1 MIGRFFDNWAWAHR
15 NARAWGMVFALAGLL
30 AWALWETSAERVEY
44 REMTG
49 QLLEVKG
56 KDDADKQAFL
66 VGRIQLPDGK
76 EIKLILPPQQPH
88 PKVDDTVP
96 LIYERYDDGQE
107 YYFFNTLRWVS
118 SGGMP

>member
-1 MIGRFFDNWAWAHR
+1 MGRFFDNWAWAHR
-15 NARAWGMVFALAGLL
+15 NARAWGMVFALAGIL

-44 REMTG
+44 REIAG

-56 KDDADKQAFL
+56 KDDADKNAFL

-76 EIKLILPPQQPH
+76 EIKLILPSQQPH
-88 PKVDDTVP
+88 PKVGDTVP
-96 LIYERYDDGQE
+96 LIYERYDDGQV

-118 SGGMP
+118 NGGMP

>member
-1 MIGRFFDNWAWAHR
+1 MGRFFDNWAWAHR
-15 NARAWGMVFALAGLL
+15 NARAWGMVFALAGML
-30 AWALWETSAERVEY
+30 AWTLWETSAERVEY
-44 REMTG
+44 REMAG

-56 KDDADKQAFL
+56 GADSKALL

-76 EIKLILPPQQPH
+76 QVKLVLPPQQPH
-88 PKVDDTVP
+88 PKVGDTVP
-96 LIYERYDDGQE
+96 LIYERYDDGQV

>member
-1 MIGRFFDNWAWAHR
+1 
-15 NARAWGMVFALAGLL
+15 MVFALAGIL

-56 KDDADKQAFL
+56 KDDPDKKAFL

-88 PKVDDTVP
+88 PKVGDRVP
-96 LIYERYDDGQE
+96 LIYERYDDGQV
-107 YYFFNTLRWVS
+107 YYFFNTLTWVS
-118 SGGMP
+118 NGGMP